1 MSDIKQT
8 IQDFYNIA
16 TNRDF
21 ARDFQF
27 RVLDVSNKGTP
38 VFDPTDLVYAT
49 AAELPGKTIATKDV
63 PYNGFQFRIPGTV
76 SYNNSDAFTI
86 DFYVDAQSTAR
97 IAMESWIEE
106 TYNDATTTGDGRLHD
121 NSTITLIQ
129 LDTKF
134 KPVHT
139 YVLHGVF
146 PTDCGNI
153 AYSMSGD
160 GEVAT
165 TTLTFAYQFWRS
177 DKTVKSIPNAA
188 GAALGSLFPGGGSGD

>member
-8 IQDFYNIA
+8 IQDFYKVA
-16 TNRDF
+16 QTRDF

-38 VFDPTDLVYAT
+38 VFDETDLVYAT
-49 AAELPGKTIATKDV
+49 AVELPGKTIATKDV
-63 PYNGFQFRIPGTV
+63 PYNGFNFRIPGTV

-86 DFYVDAQSTAR
+86 DFYCDATTTAR
-97 IAMESWIEE
+97 VAMENWITE
-106 TYNDATTTGDGRLHD
+106 TYDDRTTTGDGILHD
-121 NSTITLIQ
+121 DSRVTLVQ
-129 LDTKF
+129 LDSNF
-134 KPVHT
+134 EPMRT
-139 YVLHGVF
+139 YKLHGVF

-165 TTLTFAYQFWRS
+165 VTVTMAYQFFRR
-177 DKTVKSIPNAA
+177 DETLGKVGNAIGKLA
-188 GAALGSLFPGGGSGD
+188 GALAP